1 MSTPH
6 DPARRDGLWN
16 EARLAVILEEII
28 AIRDNVV
35 LSGGWAWHFMTPA
48 GHKELKHAHDHKDVD
63 VFVAPERVG
72 RLIALLKV
80 RGYKK
85 SWTRFDRLPDSQDFT
100 RYTKV
105 VQRKDE
111 AIKVMLDVF
120 IAEVPF
126 VEVGEF
132 RVVEPKF
139 LLSLYGS
146 KHSSDQCF
154 AVRIASKL
162 LAQGINP
169 IGRAEMAEYGE
180 FLQ

>member
-6 DPARRDGLWN
+6 HPARVGELWN
-16 EARLAVILEEII
+16 DTRLAVILDEIK
-28 AIRDNVV
+28 AIRDYVV
-35 LSGGWAWHFMTPA
+35 LSGGWAWHFMTPP
-48 GHKELKHAHDHKDVD
+48 GHKEFKHAHDHKDVD
-63 VFVAPERVG
+63 LFVAPSNVG
-72 RLIALLKV
+72 KLIAVLKS

-85 SWTRFDRLPDSQDFT
+85 SWTRFDRLPGSQDFT

-105 VQRKDE
+105 VEMKDE
-111 AIKVMLDVF
+111 TVKVMLDVF
-120 IAEVPF
+120 VAEVPF
-126 VEVGEF
+126 VEAAGF

-146 KHSSDQCF
+146 IHSSDQCF

-169 IGRAEMAEYGE
+169 VGRPEMADYSE
-180 FLQ
+180 FLH